1 MMTLLNNCS
10 KKPVRRGLLTCLINM
25 PSRILLTITSG
36 VRDEYCLCCCLYR
49 GIAHTYIAREK
60 LIKGCESAGAT
71 ISKSKLRKPLVLRMK
86 LTAED
91 IDAAD
96 VVILAIDV
104 KIKGEERFK
113 NKRIVRV
120 KTEVVIKSPIQFIEK
135 VEKSLANA

>member
-1 MMTLLNNCS
+1 
-10 KKPVRRGLLTCLINM
+10 
-25 PSRILLTITSG
+25 
-36 VRDEYCLCCCLYR
+36 
-49 GIAHTYIAREK
+49 
-60 LIKGCESAGAT
+60 
-71 ISKSKLRKPLVLRMK
+71 
-86 LTAED
+86 
-91 IDAAD
+91 AD